1 MVVIA
6 HEVTVGVARA
16 DLFENPFFAGLGDA
30 RRGDPDRRR
39 RETGRGGGGRGLPGA
54 ETRDGVAVVFGVF
67 EFAVDRGDPSA
78 GERGVELLEAAHDD
92 DDLGRSRWRGRRG
105 RHRKRGETRRCG
117 MKLPTRG
124 FGGALLESGDRFAA
138 ESVELADGEHHRAL
152 EVVDQFAEGKRRT
165 AESAELVA
173 QALGGKRLIF
183 GGGERERGIGLGD
196 VAVRVAGDQRE
207 RRADMAVKLER
218 DRTLE
223 TNFFAFERGA

>member
-39 RETGRGGGGRGLPGA
+39 WETGRGGGGRGLPGA

-92 DDLGRSRWRGRRG
+92 DDLGRSRRRGRRG
-105 RHRKRGETRRCG
+105 G
-117 MKLPTRG
+117 
-124 FGGALLESGDRFAA
+124 
-138 ESVELADGEHHRAL
+138 
-152 EVVDQFAEGKRRT
+152 
-165 AESAELVA
+165 
-173 QALGGKRLIF
+173 
-183 GGGERERGIGLGD
+183 
-196 VAVRVAGDQRE
+196 
-207 RRADMAVKLER
+207 
-218 DRTLE
+218 
-223 TNFFAFERGA
+223 